1 MSALLLTAA
10 IATFVPKSGL
20 SVDHQIATF
29 AIGKAAPQS
38 RLSVVAHTRS
48 YLWSYR
54 SRLPTLIHQLQ
65 LDRARGGDYRN
76 DWLVG
81 TCGSHGT
88 FLSG

>member
-1 MSALLLTAA
+1 MIARSTSAY
-10 IATFVPKSGL
+10 
-20 SVDHQIATF
+20 HQIATF

-38 RLSVVAHTRS
+38 RLSAVAHTRS